1 MRVGAAALLPD
12 AVPALGKCLASKA
25 CGVTFLGGGAG
36 SGTGHACC
44 DASRCLITL
53 ASQRRVSGWMGW
65 TGLTR
70 RSSPAC
76 IAHTT
81 QIPCLRPRQNR
92 RRMRRGLVC
101 CTRRRSSA
109 GASGALA
116 TMRLSVPATDP
127 RDIHACLGRYD
138 LCRTA
143 GRSDIG
149 SVRDRA
155 HGKKGANSEHRWE
168 PSPSRTVGANFGC

>member
-1 MRVGAAALLPD
+1 MCGYVLGWRRRFGYWTRVLRCVAMPD
-12 AVPALGKCLASKA
+12 YTRKSEICK
-25 CGVTFLGGGAG
+25 
-36 SGTGHACC
+36 
-44 DASRCLITL
+44 
-53 ASQRRVSGWMGW
+53 WMDGRI
-65 TGLTR
+65 GLTR

-81 QIPCLRPRQNR
+81 QIPYHRPRQNR
-92 RRMRRGLVC
+92 RRMRRGWVY
-101 CTRRRSSA
+101 CTRRRSNA
-109 GASGALA
+109 GASGALLA

-127 RDIHACLGRYD
+127 QDIHACLGRYD

-168 PSPSRTVGANFGC
+168 PSPSQTVGANFGC